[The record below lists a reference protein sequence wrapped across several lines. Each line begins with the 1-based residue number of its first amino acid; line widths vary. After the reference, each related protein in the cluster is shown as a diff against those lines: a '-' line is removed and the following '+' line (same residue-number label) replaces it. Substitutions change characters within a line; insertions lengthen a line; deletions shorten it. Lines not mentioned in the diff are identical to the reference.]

1 MLENMIYDRTAEDV
15 EQGTDKGFYRHTDLN
30 RVQAAVLAV
39 RERFGDMGYEATTI
53 PLFWIWAENAIP
65 RTANMNLYIQAV
77 KSLDG
82 LIPMPGKPVLP
93 LSMDKLDY
101 IGANA
106 IEKFLVMMDD
116 SADRI
121 AGAWF
126 YCDEVFSG
134 EVDL

>member
-15 EQGTDKGFYRHTDLN
+15 ASGTDKGFYRHTDLN

-39 RERFGDMGYEATTI
+39 RARYLDMGYNAV
-53 PLFWIWAENAIP
+53 PLPSFRTWAENDIP
-65 RTANMNLYIQAV
+65 RWPQMDAYIRAV
-77 KSLDG
+77 RSLDG
-82 LIPMPGKPVLP
+82 LIPVPDAPFLP
-93 LSMDKLDY
+93 QSPDRLDW

-106 IEKFLVMMDD
+106 IEKFLERMDD

-126 YCDEVFSG
+126 YSDEVFTG
-134 EVDL
+134 EVDV